1 MVWTRAM
8 GIRSNA
14 AKMKQ
19 SRKPPIRQ
27 TQTKMNLKVK
37 KNDFEQKHLKNTSDD
52 KTT

>member
-27 TQTKMNLKVK
+27 TQTKMNWKVK
-37 KNDFEQKHLKNTSDD
+37 KKKYFEPKNTFID
-52 KTT
+52 KTI